1 MTNDL
6 KPAISDVCDRGAC
19 ETCFEDEIDAC
30 GHECHGP
37 LDGVAAESSTGG
49 RHVHDPAAG
58 VAPVRRRGAR
68 ATQLPPGSRG
78 WPGTVSPDAVPGSSS
93 SSQPS
98 GRQAARRPDPGP
110 AGADPAT
117 ACRLPAPSGRG
128 RTRTPAA
135 GVGASTVPAA
145 GLQGRMWT
153 LELPAGLPLLSLNGR
168 EHWAARHRK
177 TQALKDAAIV
187 MARKTR
193 LPRLEHVSIVAEYQP
208 PDRRRRDAD
217 NPVASV
223 KAAIDGIVAAGCLP
237 GDDSPRYVAEITC
250 RIGPVYPKGRLV
262 LHIAELPPLVAADG
276 AA

>member
-1 MTNDL
+1 V
-6 KPAISDVCDRGAC
+6 ISDVCDRGAC

-30 GHECHGP
+30 GHECHGL

-49 RHVHDPAAG
+49 RHVYDPAAS
-58 VAPVRRRGAR
+58 VPPDAAVPVSAI
-68 ATQLPPGSRG
+68 PPGAAGRDVPVSPVAGASPHSSSPRERHAARKAG
-78 WPGTVSPDAVPGSSS
+78 PGTGEA
-93 SSQPS
+93 
-98 GRQAARRPDPGP
+98 DPGIHMHASP
-110 AGADPAT
+110 
-117 ACRLPAPSGRG
+117 GRG
-128 RTRTPAA
+128 RARTPAA
-135 GVGASTVPAA
+135 GAGASPVPAA